1 MLLTRLKINK
11 MKNLIRQIKAKF
23 WYFVSYRHFINKG
36 FHPTQA
42 SIIAKN
48 IAILK
53 TQKVRKLC

>member
-1 MLLTRLKINK
+1 
-11 MKNLIRQIKAKF
+11 MKNLLRSLKAKF
-23 WYFVSYRHFINKG
+23 WFQVSYRHFKKQG

>member
-1 MLLTRLKINK
+1 MR
-11 MKNLIRQIKAKF
+11 NLIRKIKAKF
-23 WYFVSYRHFINKG
+23 WFYVSYRHFKKQG

-53 TQKVRKLC
+53 TQKTRRVPC